1 VVLLGLVLVEL
12 EVVAMGQ
19 ALEPQLLEP
28 LILAVEEEVVDI
40 LLEPQVALE

>member
-1 VVLLGLVLVEL
+1 LLLLVLVEQ
-12 EVVAMGQ
+12 VGAAMDQ
-19 ALEPQLLEP
+19 VLEPQLLEP